1 MSVREIIADFRQI
14 LPTILLVVLAVA
26 GAAAAIYFL
35 PNRTA
40 AVILGVLAAIALST
54 YVLRGLERITQ
65 IAITWLLIGV
75 VADAA
80 YAKLN
85 DQVPVTI
92 AGALVKAVEGV
103 VKLLD
108 VLIRSVGIGGPNVR
122 AQMAAV
128 TPDFVWALILTT
140 TLLMVIGLVG
150 RRRNAVAGARPDIRR
165 AA

>member
-1 MSVREIIADFRQI
+1 MSVRQIIDNLKEI
-14 LPTILLVVLAVA
+14 LPTILIVLLAIAAA
-26 GAAAAIYFL
+26 GAAIYLL

-40 AVILGVLAAIALST
+40 AVILGVLCALALSS
-54 YVLRGLERITQ
+54 YVLRGLQRTTQ
-65 IAITWLLIGV
+65 IAVLWLSIGV

-92 AGALVKAVEGV
+92 AGALVKLVEGA

-108 VLIRSVGIGGPNVR
+108 VLIRSIGFAGPNVR

-128 TPDFVWALILTT
+128 TPDFVWALILTA
-140 TLLMVIGLVG
+140 TLMLAIALVG
-150 RRRNAVAGARPDIRR
+150 RQRNASAKPELRR

>member
-1 MSVREIIADFRQI
+1 MSVRQIIDNLKQI
-14 LPTILLVVLAVA
+14 LPTILIVLVAVA
-26 GAAAAIYFL
+26 AAAAAIYLL

-40 AVILGVLAAIALST
+40 AVILGVLAALALSA
-54 YVLRGLERITQ
+54 YVLRDLQRPTQ
-65 IAITWLLIGV
+65 IAILWLSLGV

-92 AGALVKAVEGV
+92 AGALVKLVEGA

-108 VLIRSVGIGGPNVR
+108 VLIRSIGFAGPNVR
-122 AQMAAV
+122 AQMSAV
-128 TPDFVWALILTT
+128 TPDFVWALILTA
-140 TLLMVIGLVG
+140 TLMLAIGLVG
-150 RRRNAVAGARPDIRR
+150 RQRNASAKPELRR

>member
-1 MSVREIIADFRQI
+1 MSVRQIIDNLREI
-14 LPTILLVVLAVA
+14 LPTILIVLLAIAAA
-26 GAAAAIYFL
+26 GAAIYLL

-40 AVILGVLAAIALST
+40 AVILGVLCGLALSS
-54 YVLRGLERITQ
+54 YVLRGLQRTTQ
-65 IAITWLLIGV
+65 IAVLWLSIGV

-92 AGALVKAVEGV
+92 AGALVKLVEGA

-108 VLIRSVGIGGPNVR
+108 VLIRSIGFAGPNVR

-128 TPDFVWALILTT
+128 TPDFVWALILTA
-140 TLLMVIGLVG
+140 TLMLAITLVG
-150 RRRNAVAGARPDIRR
+150 RQRNASAKPELRR